1 MAVSRADLT
10 LSVFAAM
17 APRIRLSVSKPLPT
31 ICETHEEAM
40 EDLTS
45 NPKHTAN
52 TSTNPDLYSSDD
64 YIQSICHLARP
75 TFPGIPESSHRVRN
89 RRILQTLGAMSW
101 SPSQKEM
108 SACKLTNFISNVMP
122 LGKATSAPDDA
133 EADFWSREDPL
144 AQIYRR
150 TGNLCSSKGLW
161 SKNSSTDS
169 SQCISS
175 SHLDSLHPPA
185 MKEEASG
192 KPHFPR
198 MFSFPRFP
206 SPRPMQ
212 KETLCSELR
221 CLRRDEGAVVGSN
234 HSQKEDA
241 PRFINTEELLLCSG
255 RGKLLGNQL
264 LRCSVRRQSLFEAV
278 GADEKEG
285 RETSHCDKNAVG
297 DVPSKQRYSECFQ
310 AAKKAVI
317 HNWISEHRCM
327 WKEAKIKACLLPAIA
342 EV

>member
-1 MAVSRADLT
+1 
-10 LSVFAAM
+10 M

-31 ICETHEEAM
+31 ICEEAM
-40 EDLTS
+40 EDVTS

-52 TSTNPDLYSSDD
+52 TSTNPDLYSSND

-75 TFPGIPESSHRVRN
+75 TFPGIPESSHRVQD
-89 RRILQTLGAMSW
+89 RRILQTLEAMSW
-101 SPSQKEM
+101 SPSQQETSM
-108 SACKLTNFISNVMP
+108 CKLTNLISNVMP
-122 LGKATSAPDDA
+122 LGKAASAPDDA
-133 EADFWSREDPL
+133 EADFWSRRDPL
-144 AQIYRR
+144 AEIYRH

-161 SKNSSTDS
+161 SKSSSTDS
-169 SQCISS
+169 SQCTSS
-175 SHLDSLHPPA
+175 SHLGSLHPPA
-185 MKEEASG
+185 MKEEAAG

-221 CLRRDEGAVVGSN
+221 CLRKDEGMVVGSN
-234 HSQKEDA
+234 HSQKEDT
-241 PRFINTEELLLCSG
+241 PRFINTEELLLCSA
-255 RGKLLGNQL
+255 RGKLLGNRA
-264 LRCSVRRQSLFEAV
+264 LRCSVRRQGLFEAA

-285 RETSHCDKNAVG
+285 RGTSHCDKNAVG
-297 DVPSKQRYSECFQ
+297 DVPSKQRYSECFR